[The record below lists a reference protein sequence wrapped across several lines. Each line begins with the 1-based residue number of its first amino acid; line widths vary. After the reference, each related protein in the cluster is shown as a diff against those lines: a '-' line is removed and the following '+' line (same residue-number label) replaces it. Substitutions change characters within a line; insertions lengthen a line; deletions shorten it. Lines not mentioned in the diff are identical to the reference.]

1 MVLTT
6 GFQVGCGDALAE
18 AWTRSAPADPITADR
33 FRKLVLLDVNFDPAG
48 LRIAWDGDELVGAA
62 YAVRRKVAM
71 VGDDLEPGQG
81 WIPFLFVDPAH
92 RRRGVGRRLLT
103 EALDWLRENGR
114 VRADFSSYTPN
125 YILPGL
131 DVERYPAAA
140 ALLDSLGFTTLYRA
154 AAMDLSIVDHDI
166 PPKVRDR
173 IDDLRATGYRFSSPT
188 ADELVPLVELANEQF
203 NADWGRVIRETTAAG
218 ALPDRIIVARD
229 PHGAIIGWG
238 MCAAY
243 ENVVDRFG
251 PFGVV
256 TEQRG
261 LGLGEALLHLCL
273 ERMRALGAH
282 HAWFLWTGEDTPA
295 GHLYRK
301 SGFTVTRRFDVMRAE
316 LTDHKEGS

>member
-18 AWTRSAPADPITADR
+18 AWTRSAPGDPITADR

-48 LRIAWDGDELVGAA
+48 LRIAWDGDEVIGAA

-71 VGDDLEPGQG
+71 VGDDLEPGRG
-81 WIPFLFVDPAH
+81 WIPFFFVDPAH
-92 RRRGVGRRLLT
+92 RRRGVGRKLLT

-114 VRADFSSYTPN
+114 SEADFSSYTPN

-131 DVERYPAAA
+131 DAERYPAAA
-140 ALLDSLGFTTLYRA
+140 ALLESLGFSTLYRA
-154 AAMDLSIVDHDI
+154 AAMDLPVTGHDI
-166 PPKVRDR
+166 PAKVRDR
-173 IDDLRATGYRFSSPT
+173 IADLTAKGYRFSSPA
-188 ADELVPLVELANEQF
+188 ADELVPLIELANEQF
-203 NADWGRVIRETTAAG
+203 NADWGRVIRETAAAG
-218 ALPDRIIVARD
+218 ALPDRIIVARE
-229 PHGAIIGWG
+229 PGTGIVGWG

-243 ENVVDRFG
+243 ENVIDRFG

-256 TEQRG
+256 TRQRG
-261 LGLGEALLHLCL
+261 LGLGEVLLHLCL

-282 HAWFLWTGEDTPA
+282 HAWFLWTGEDSPA

-301 SGFTVTRRFDVMRAE
+301 TGFTVTRRFDVMRAE
-316 LTDHKEGS
+316 LTEPEERS